1 MEIKFDIN
9 LTKGQKNVRE
19 TLYSDDCRYCVVKFS
34 RQSGKSVCAE
44 VICIE
49 YLCKHKTYNSYI
61 CPTYQLCEK
70 VYDEIVQLLQPAGLL
85 KSANA
90 SKMLIE
96 TIFGSKLKFF
106 SMANPQSIRGFTNR
120 GVMILDE
127 CAYYSEILPDGQSP
141 WQIVFP
147 LVKANLKRNKVLFIS
162 TPRQKSGL
170 FYESYMKAL
179 NGTKNWKCVSAT
191 IYDDELISADEI
203 QEIKDSMSDIA
214 FRTEFLCEFADSGIS
229 FFQGYEQLFQKF
241 VYDETVTQY
250 IGIDPAGNGQDDMVL
265 TLINT
270 KGQTKSIE
278 INGTL
283 DQKYVQC
290 ADIINRTNN
299 LKGVYI
305 ENNGLGGPIA
315 NEIKK
320 LCKQSLLI
328 EEFTTTNNSKIEIL
342 SDLAV
347 AIAKKEL
354 LFDKEDTKLYT
365 QFSLF
370 GTSYSKTG
378 KLQLQGYGSS
388 HDDKILSLALAH
400 ACMKKYNVLGSYTIT
415 FGPRTTHKI
424 RR

>member
-1 MEIKFDIN
+1 
-9 LTKGQKNVRE
+9 
-19 TLYSDDCRYCVVKFS
+19 
-34 RQSGKSVCAE
+34 
-44 VICIE
+44 
-49 YLCKHKTYNSYI
+49 
-61 CPTYQLCEK
+61 
-70 VYDEIVQLLQPAGLL
+70 
-85 KSANA
+85 
-90 SKMLIE
+90 
-96 TIFGSKLKFF
+96 
-106 SMANPQSIRGFTNR
+106 
-120 GVMILDE
+120 
-127 CAYYSEILPDGQSP
+127 
-141 WQIVFP
+141 
-147 LVKANLKRNKVLFIS
+147 
-162 TPRQKSGL
+162 
-170 FYESYMKAL
+170 
-179 NGTKNWKCVSAT
+179 
-191 IYDDELISADEI
+191 
-203 QEIKDSMSDIA
+203 MSDIA

-305 ENNGLGGPIA
+305 ETNGIGSPIA